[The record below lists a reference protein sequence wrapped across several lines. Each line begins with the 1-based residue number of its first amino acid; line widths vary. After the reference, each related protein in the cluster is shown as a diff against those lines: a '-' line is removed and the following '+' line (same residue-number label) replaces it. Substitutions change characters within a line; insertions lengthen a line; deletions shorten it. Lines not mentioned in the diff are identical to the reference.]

1 MGERF
6 IWGVI
11 MKIQVKYTIK
21 TTYEFDEAELVR
33 DYPEEDNLMEFAQEW
48 IEEDFERITNRAD
61 NVLPF
66 DYKVN
71 IQFVE
76 KEINRE

>member
-1 MGERF
+1 
-6 IWGVI
+6 

-21 TTYEFDEAELVR
+21 TTYEFNEDELARE
-33 DYPEEDNLMEFAQEW
+33 YPEEQDIIKFAEGW
-48 IEEDFERITNRAD
+48 IEEDFNRITGRAD

-66 DYKVN
+66 DYKVD

-76 KEINRE
+76 KEVCKDE

>member
-1 MGERF
+1 
-6 IWGVI
+6 

-21 TTYEFDEAELVR
+21 TTYEFDEAELAR
-33 DYPEEDNLMEFAQEW
+33 DYPEEDNLMEFAQGW

>member
-1 MGERF
+1 
-6 IWGVI
+6 

-21 TTYEFDEAELVR
+21 TIYEFDEDKLARE
-33 DYPEEDNLMEFAQEW
+33 YPEEDNIVEFVEGW
-48 IEEDFERITNRAD
+48 IEEDLNKITNRAD

-66 DYKVN
+66 DYKVD

-76 KEINRE
+76 KEISEE

>member
-1 MGERF
+1 
-6 IWGVI
+6 

-21 TTYEFDEAELVR
+21 TIYEFDEDELAR
-33 DYPEEDNLMEFAQEW
+33 EYPEEKDLVKFAEEW
-48 IEEDFERITNRAD
+48 IEEDFERITSRAD

-66 DYKVN
+66 DYKVD